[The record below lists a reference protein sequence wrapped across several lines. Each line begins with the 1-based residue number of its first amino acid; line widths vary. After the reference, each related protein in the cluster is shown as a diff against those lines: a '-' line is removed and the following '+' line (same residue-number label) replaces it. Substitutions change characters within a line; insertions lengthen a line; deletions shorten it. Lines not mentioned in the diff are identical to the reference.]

1 MHTVP
6 IRIPCA
12 NLHTV
17 HALILHTYVCGE
29 YASNYERVHAVHL
42 IQCVAVVDFVFSI
55 DLDQVPDKMATYPYP
70 DLWTR
75 KMLKVFGF
83 LDEAGQ
89 GELLDR

>member
-1 MHTVP
+1 MWP
-6 IRIPCA
+6 
-12 NLHTV
+12 
-17 HALILHTYVCGE
+17 
-29 YASNYERVHAVHL
+29 
-42 IQCVAVVDFVFSI
+42 AVVDFVFSI
-55 DLDQVPDKMATYPYP
+55 DLDQVPSTTDKMATYPYP